1 MRQSKILSMLGLSKK
16 AGKVVSGEFMV
27 EKTVRA
33 GQAKLVVIAEDASA
47 NSRKNFTDMCTY
59 YKVPMVIAETKETLG
74 HAIGC
79 EMRVSAAVL
88 DEGLAKSILKDY
100 PSCLDQDGK
109 D

>member
-1 MRQSKILSMLGLSKK
+1 MRQSKIISMLGLSKK

-33 GQAKLVVIAEDASA
+33 GKAKLVVIAEDASA
-47 NSRKNFTDMCTY
+47 NSRKNYTDMCTY
-59 YKVPMVIAETKETLG
+59 YKVPLVIAETKENLG

-79 EMRVSAAVL
+79 ELRASVALL

-100 PSCLDQDGK
+100 PNCLDQSDK
-109 D
+109 T